1 MAKEKLLIVDDEKNM
16 RMVLDRALSAEGY
29 EVFEAASGQE
39 ALAKLTDIMPDLI
52 VLDQKMPEMDGIT
65 VLKRVKKLLPQ
76 LPVVMLTG
84 HGNVESAVEAIKA
97 GATEYLTKPFDLDEL
112 KLVVSKALG
121 VRDLFREVD
130 TLRSQLKKQYDVREI
145 VGTSEQMADLFEV
158 VKRVAKT
165 NATVMVYGESG
176 TGKELI
182 ARALHDNSNRANRPF
197 IQVSCAALPETLL
210 ESELFGYEKGAFTGA
225 NTAKKGRFELADGGT
240 LFLDEIGDISPGI
253 QVKLLR
259 VLQEKTFEHL
269 GGTKTLKVDVRIV
282 GATNKDLQEAIAD
295 GAFRE
300 DLYYRLNVVPITVP
314 PLRDRREDIPLLVA
328 HFLEKFGSKRKVS
341 KEAMDLLLGYDWP
354 GNIRELENTIERAI
368 ILGSGEVITPEQ
380 LPGELRGRRPEG
392 RPVSVEL
399 PEQGVVLE
407 DLERDLIRQ
416 ALKRAGNN
424 QAKAARLLGISRH
437 ELLYR
442 MEQYGLHGK
451 AAGSKG

>member
-1 MAKEKLLIVDDEKNM
+1 MAKEKILIVDDEKNM
-16 RMVLDRALSAEGY
+16 RMVLDRALSGEGY
-29 EVFEAASGQE
+29 EVSEAASGKE
-39 ALAKLTDIMPDLI
+39 ALEKLTDVMPDLV
-52 VLDQKMPEMDGIT
+52 VLDQKMPEMDGLA

-112 KLVVSKALG
+112 KLVISKALG

-158 VKRVAKT
+158 IKRVAKT
-165 NATVMVYGESG
+165 NATVMIYGESG

-182 ARALHDNSNRANRPF
+182 ARAIHENSNRANKPF

-240 LFLDEIGDISPGI
+240 LFLDEIGDISPAI

-269 GGTKTLKVDVRIV
+269 GGTKTIKVDVRIV
-282 GATNKDLQEAIAD
+282 GATNRDLQEAIAD
-295 GAFRE
+295 QTFRE

-314 PLRDRREDIPLLVA
+314 PLRDRKEDIPLLVA

-341 KEAMDLLLGYDWP
+341 TDAMNLLLAYEWP

-368 ILGSGEVITPEQ
+368 ILGTGDAITPDQ

-392 RPVSVEL
+392 QHPVSVEL
-399 PEQGVVLE
+399 PEEGVVLE
-407 DLERDLIRQ
+407 DLERDLVKQ
-416 ALKRAGNN
+416 ALRRTSNN
-424 QAKAARLLGISRH
+424 EAKAARLLGISRH

-451 AAGSKG
+451 AARS